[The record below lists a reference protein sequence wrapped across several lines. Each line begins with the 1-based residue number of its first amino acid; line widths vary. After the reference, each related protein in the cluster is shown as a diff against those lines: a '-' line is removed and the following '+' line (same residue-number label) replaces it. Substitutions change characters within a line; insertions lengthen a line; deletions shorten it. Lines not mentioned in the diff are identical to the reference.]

1 MSNRNITAIKYTAGQ
16 PEETSEVLTGEEA
29 LQIKI
34 NGRPYTITM
43 RTPGED
49 KILTAG
55 LLFTERVIE
64 NREDII
70 NLSEIPAALGHH
82 TLIVEA
88 QVTQKALE
96 GKNLFNRSIASSASC
111 GVCGKIELCD
121 LHTPEPPL
129 LSDQKIDVQLIPDL
143 LQQMQERQSTFER
156 TGGSHAAAIFSLDGT
171 LLSAKEDI
179 GRHNA
184 VDKVIG
190 HLLLENK
197 LHKASILFI
206 SGRVSYEITAKCAAA
221 SIPFL
226 LAVSAPSSLAVSF
239 CQQMGITLIGFCRA
253 NRATVYTNKKN
264 VLQFDLISQ
273 EVSTM
278 ENNDEG

>member
-1 MSNRNITAIKYTAGQ
+1 MMNRKITAVRYTAGR

-34 NGRPYTITM
+34 NGKAYTITM

-49 KILTAG
+49 KLLTAG
-55 LLFTERVIE
+55 LLFTERVIQ
-64 NREDII
+64 NRKDLIS
-70 NLSEIPAALGHH
+70 LSEIPDAFGDH

-88 QVTQKALE
+88 QVRQEALV

-121 LHTPEPPL
+121 LHTPEHPL
-129 LSDQKIDVQLIPDL
+129 LSEEKFDVQLIPDL
-143 LQQMQERQSTFER
+143 LQQMQERQSTFEK
-156 TGGSHAAAIFSLDGT
+156 TGGSHAAAIFSIDGT

-190 HLLLENK
+190 DLLLESR
-197 LHKASILFI
+197 LHEASILFI
-206 SGRVSYEITAKCAAA
+206 SGRISYEIAAKCAAA

-239 CQQMGITLIGFCRA
+239 CQQKGITLIGFCRA
-253 NRATVYTNKKN
+253 NRATVYANKKN
-264 VLQFDLISQ
+264 VLQYDLIG
-273 EVSTM
+273 EEETTM
-278 ENNDEG
+278 EKTDEG